1 MPTLV
6 EHDACELLD
15 ADHIAVKHLF
25 VEYARLAFA
34 GAGTGTTAKAKAPAD
49 RKNDARPALARKIC
63 GELTVHAQIEEE
75 IFYPA
80 LRAVIDTPELLDEA
94 QAEHQQ
100 AKELIARIQAMTEA
114 DAAMDELVSQLARAV
129 ELHVKE
135 ERDHLFP
142 KARSAQGID
151 LDELGAKLKERQQEL
166 QAQLGASGA

>member
-34 GAGTGTTAKAKAPAD
+34 GADTGTSGNNAKAMSARTAAD
-49 RKNDARPALARKIC
+49 RPALARKIC
-63 GELTVHAQIEEE
+63 DELTVHAQIEEE

-80 LRAVIDTPELLDEA
+80 LREVVDSPALLDEA

-100 AKELIARIQAMTEA
+100 AKELIA
-114 DAAMDELVSQLARAV
+114 
-129 ELHVKE
+129 
-135 ERDHLFP
+135 
-142 KARSAQGID
+142 
-151 LDELGAKLKERQQEL
+151 
-166 QAQLGASGA
+166 